1 MGVPAEQIAAA
12 RPAPTEPTPDEDACP
27 VWAWHVDAV
36 RLLRAMRTQWR
47 TSFEYG
53 RRRYLGLDYAALR
66 EVRAGLG
73 LRMTAELLAQL
84 QTLEIAGARA
94 LNEAGDD

>member
-12 RPAPTEPTPDEDACP
+12 RAPRPEPGEDDEDCP

-36 RLLRAMRTQWR
+36 RVFRAMRTQWR

-73 LRMTAELLAQL
+73 LRMTEELLTQL

-94 LNEAGDD
+94 QNEAADD